1 MRVDG
6 LLPGYAP
13 PGAAGFL
20 GELFDELD
28 AGCRGATK
36 RLDLQPHVFEVEVA
50 LDAPSYL
57 VADAS
62 FAPEPEERRALGAQQ
77 LPSETL
83 VRQGAF
89 LVTVAL
95 FAAFGLPAVAGG
107 EASATVLVE
116 IAHPGCRVLEYPVLL
131 RQLLE
136 PRKGRL
142 GRPQPRLGLLAFLFA
157 FAPARLKP

>member
-1 MRVDG
+1 M
-6 LLPGYAP
+6 PGSNRAARS
-13 PGAAGFL
+13 PGAPL
-20 GELFDELD
+20 
-28 AGCRGATK
+28 RG
-36 RLDLQPHVFEVEVA
+36 RGPVRR
-50 LDAPSYL
+50 APSYL

-62 FAPEPEERRALGAQQ
+62 FASEPEERRALGVQQ

-116 IAHPGCRVLEYPVLL
+116 IAHPGCRVLEYPVHL

-157 FAPARLKP
+157 FAPRQAQALNDEGEEDDAEG